1 MHSQKNKKKIYIYIY
16 IYTQGYGTKPNNKNK
31 KERMRPYCQ
40 HGGLEL
46 FKSTKVIDTF
56 RNIKGI
62 NHACYW
68 AF

>member
-1 MHSQKNKKKIYIYIY
+1 MHSPKNQKMDMKKKLNIK
-16 IYTQGYGTKPNNKNK
+16 GYGTKPNNKNK
-31 KERMRPYCQ
+31 KERMRPYSL

-56 RNIKGI
+56 RNIRGI
-62 NHACYW
+62 NLACYW

>member
-1 MHSQKNKKKIYIYIY
+1 MHSPKNQIYIYIY
-16 IYTQGYGTKPNNKNK
+16 IYIQGYGTKPNNKNK
-31 KERMRPYCQ
+31 KERMRPDCQ

-62 NHACYW
+62 NLACYW